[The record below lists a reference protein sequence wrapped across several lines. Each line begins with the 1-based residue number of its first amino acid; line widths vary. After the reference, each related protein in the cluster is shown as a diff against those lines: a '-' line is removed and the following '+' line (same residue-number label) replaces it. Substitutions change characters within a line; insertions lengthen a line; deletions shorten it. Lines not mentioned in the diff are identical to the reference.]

1 MAEWQKAM
9 SSREFAEWV
18 AYAGMEPFGETR
30 ADIRIA
36 TLAALFAEANRD
48 RKRRR
53 KAFSVGE
60 FVELFRGQTAHDCA
74 PPQDPDRKKAELWAN
89 LKAWA
94 CAGKAPADSRGPSAG
109 SLGSAQT
116 AGVRDRVRSE

>member
-1 MAEWQKAM
+1 M
-9 SSREFAEWV
+9 SAREFAAWV

-89 LKAWA
+89 VKAWA
-94 CAGKAPADSRGPSAG
+94 TRGQRASALRSPG
-109 SLGSAQT
+109 SLGRAQT
-116 AGVRDRVRSE
+116 GGVRDRVRSE

>member
-1 MAEWQKAM
+1 MAEWQEAM
-9 SSREFAEWV
+9 SAREFAEWV

-36 TLAALFAEANRD
+36 TLAALLAEANRD

-60 FVELFRGQTAHDCA
+60 FVTLFRGQRLHDCA
-74 PPQDPDRKKAELWAN
+74 PPQDPDQKKAELWAN
-89 LKAWA
+89 VKAWA
-94 CAGKAPADSRGPSAG
+94 TRGQRASA
-109 SLGSAQT
+109 
-116 AGVRDRVRSE
+116 